1 METPPPSWKR
11 VCLLLRFKS
20 TQLFIVAGSVLL
32 SLLVT
37 ILCIGF
43 TIRYEVQHEVA
54 NLSDVDYWRDRV
66 SPAQQLWYDR
76 GIEELTRAMRLY
88 SNRRRPRN
96 VHILL
101 VSGVDGR
108 ALAAARFPKGGQEGN
123 DSCTSQHSSFLWDRF
138 PHTARL
144 KNSCSCSSPCDAVN
158 VFKSLWTG
166 VPLEAV
172 SPASHLDSNCSQ
184 NQQLD
189 SVVHQAQLA
198 GMRTGFVT
206 NQRITGPTGAAL
218 YAQVAQTNWE
228 CDGLMPV
235 GAIESGCQDVAGQL
249 ISGEAGQA
257 LNVILGGGRQMLSAK
272 VPTFNWDPVQEQL
285 CRARVGR
292 NLLRDWQQQK
302 LKLNSTKR
310 FELVQQASELG
321 SLNASNVDYLLGV
334 LANGDLS
341 DNPRAPSLELMLEKA
356 VQVLRRSSGL
366 GYLLIVEHHVKQQA
380 DAIDQL
386 QHLNQTLSS
395 LLGQRDVLTL
405 VLLHNGNYQTA
416 TRDVSEETEL
426 VSSLQDSF
434 QGDEL
439 QLQRRLQ
446 QMPSESL
453 LFAQGKYGVGTLLR
467 SLNLNQLTYIIS
479 SLSGPM
485 SLLFYGVHEET
496 YLAHALSYALGLN
509 DFDGTL

>member
-1 METPPPSWKR
+1 METRPPRWKR

-43 TIRYEVQHEVA
+43 TIRYEVQNEVA
-54 NLSDVDYWRDRV
+54 NLSGVDYWRDKV

-96 VHILL
+96 VQILL

-108 ALAAARFPKGGQEGN
+108 ALAAARFPNRGQEGN
-123 DSCTSQHSSFLWDRF
+123 DTSQHSSFLWDRF

-144 KNSCSCSSPCDAVN
+144 KNSCSSSSPCDAVN

-166 VPLEAV
+166 VPLKYV
-172 SPASHLDSNCSQ
+172 SPASHLDTNCSQ
-184 NQQLD
+184 SQQFH
-189 SVVHQAQLA
+189 SVLRQAQLA

-206 NQRITGPTGAAL
+206 NQRITGPTAAAL
-218 YAQVAQTNWE
+218 YAQIAQTNWE
-228 CDGLMPV
+228 CDGLMPLR
-235 GAIESGCQDVAGQL
+235 AIESGCRDVAGQL
-249 ISGEAGQA
+249 IYGEAGQA

-292 NLLRDWQQQK
+292 NLLRDWQKQK
-302 LKLNSTKR
+302 LKLNSTKH
-310 FELVQQASELG
+310 FELVQQASELS
-321 SLNASNVDYLLGV
+321 SLNASNLDHLLGV

-356 VQVLRRSSGL
+356 LQVLRRPTGL

-380 DAIDQL
+380 DAIAQL
-386 QHLNQTLSS
+386 QLLNQTLSS

-405 VLLHNGNYQTA
+405 VLLHNGNYLTA
-416 TRDVSEETEL
+416 GRDVSEETEL

-434 QGDEL
+434 LGDEL
-439 QLQRRLQ
+439 QLQWRLQ

-453 LFAQGKYGVGTLLR
+453 LFAQGK
-467 SLNLNQLTYIIS
+467 QLVQIPESQSTYFF
-479 SLSGPM
+479 SLSLRAQVFA
-485 SLLFYGVHEET
+485 LLWRARGD
-496 YLAHALSYALGLN
+496 LSGACSILCS
-509 DFDGTL
+509 GTE

>member
-1 METPPPSWKR
+1 METPAPRWKR

-54 NLSDVDYWRDRV
+54 NLSDVDYWRDKV

-88 SNRRRPRN
+88 SNSRRPRN

-108 ALAAARFPKGGQEGN
+108 ALAAARFPKGGQ
-123 DSCTSQHSSFLWDRF
+123 HSSFLWDRF

-144 KNSCSCSSPCDAVN
+144 KNSCSSSSPCDAVN

-166 VPLEAV
+166 VPLEAA
-172 SPASHLDSNCSQ
+172 SPVFHLGATNCSHHQ
-184 NQQLD
+184 KLH
-189 SVVHQAQLA
+189 SVLHQAQLA

-218 YAQVAQTNWE
+218 YAQLAQTNWE
-228 CDGLMPV
+228 CDGLVPV
-235 GAIESGCQDVAGQL
+235 GAIEAGCQDVAGQL
-249 ISGEAGQA
+249 ISGQAGQA

-341 DNPRAPSLELMLEKA
+341 DNPRAPSLQLILEKA
-356 VQVLRRSSGL
+356 LQVLRRPSGL

-386 QHLNQTLSS
+386 QLLNQTLSS

-405 VLLHNGNYQTA
+405 VLLHNGNYLTA

-426 VSSLQDSF
+426 VSSLQASF

-453 LFAQGKYGVGTLLR
+453 LFAQGK
-467 SLNLNQLTYIIS
+467 
-479 SLSGPM
+479 
-485 SLLFYGVHEET
+485 
-496 YLAHALSYALGLN
+496 
-509 DFDGTL
+509 